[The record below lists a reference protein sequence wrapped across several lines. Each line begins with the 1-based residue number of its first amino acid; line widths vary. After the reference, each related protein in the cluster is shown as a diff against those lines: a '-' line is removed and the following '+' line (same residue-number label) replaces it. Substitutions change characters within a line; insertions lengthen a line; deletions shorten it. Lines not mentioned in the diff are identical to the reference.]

1 MAFIAALVLV
11 VMLPLSI
18 WAWRLKP
25 GRAAQAEFVAIWKIG
40 PWGKQVIAD
49 FYALEL
55 VLALWMLSHAAAHQA
70 WAVAIPCIVAMPVFG
85 AMPAALY
92 WLVSVA

>member
-1 MAFIAALVLV
+1 MTLIAALVLL
-11 VMLPLSI
+11 VMAPLSI
-18 WAWRLKP
+18 WAWRRKP
-25 GRAAQAEFVAIWKIG
+25 GRAAQAEFLAMWHMG
-40 PWGKQVIAD
+40 PWGKQIITD

-55 VLALWMLSHAAAHQA
+55 VLTLWMVSHAAGHGT
-70 WAVAIPCIVAMPVFG
+70 WAVAIPCLVAMPVFG